1 MGSYRDGGY
10 ALKIASMD
18 ETRNDC
24 HIIIT
29 SYYFEMV
36 RNDRKRVGI
45 LDLCSNGHNVI
56 LSMYLCLR

>member
-1 MGSYRDGGY
+1 
-10 ALKIASMD
+10 LKIASMD

-45 LDLCSNGHNVI
+45 LDLCSNSHNVI
-56 LSMYLCLR
+56 LSMYLRLR